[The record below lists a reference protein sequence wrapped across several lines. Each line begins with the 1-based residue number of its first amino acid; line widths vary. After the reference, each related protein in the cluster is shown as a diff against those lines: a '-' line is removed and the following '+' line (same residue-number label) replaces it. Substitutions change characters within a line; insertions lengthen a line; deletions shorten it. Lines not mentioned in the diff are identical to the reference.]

1 MFFYSLGVQLWV
13 LEKGPAETASSK
25 SKKSKSKNFPCI
37 FFYVF
42 LASFAISPWPL
53 RIQKKEDTITLCC
66 RIAKFTQLT
75 VLDVPAATEYGSVI
89 DRPCEKVFL
98 GSSVGG
104 TNFYPMTLIPN
115 ESTLTRAFNSLKK

>member
-37 FFYVF
+37 FLCLSGFF
-42 LASFAISPWPL
+42 CHFAVAL
-53 RIQKKEDTITLCC
+53 KRIQEKEDTITLCC
-66 RIAKFTQLT
+66 HIAKFTQLT
-75 VLDVPAATEYGSVI
+75 VLDVPAATESGSVI

-98 GSSVGG
+98 ESSVGG
-104 TNFYPMTLIPN
+104 TNFSHDPLYPM
-115 ESTLTRAFNSLKK
+115 KVH